1 MSAQT
6 PKQKPGALTGEDW
19 KAVAGWLLDED
30 ADEGVT
36 RVLGLLGNRH
46 EEVPEATETIG
57 YQMPAFKVE
66 RIFFYFA
73 AFKKHL
79 GIYPPIKGDDVLL
92 RELAPYL
99 GPKNNL
105 KFPFDQPIPYELIR
119 RVVRS
124 LANQYARR

>member
-1 MSAQT
+1 MG
-6 PKQKPGALTGEDW
+6 KQPAP
-19 KAVAGWLLDED
+19 ASID
-30 ADEGVT
+30 AYLAPLSSEV
-36 RVLGLLGNRH
+36 REILEMIRRIVK
-46 EEVPEATETIG
+46 EEVPQATETIG

-66 RIFFYFA
+66 RIFLYFA

-79 GIYPPIKGDDVLL
+79 GIYPPVNGDDALL

-119 RVVRS
+119 RVART
-124 LANQYARR
+124 LAKQYAKR

>member
-1 MSAQT
+1 LNL
-6 PKQKPGALTGEDW
+6 PTGVSKEPAPTTIDAYLAPLSPEIREILE
-19 KAVAGWLLDED
+19 AVRGI
-30 ADEGVT
+30 V
-36 RVLGLLGNRH
+36 H

-119 RVVRS
+119 RVVRT